1 MSDDGS
7 GDFLKDYLSFKE
19 LSVYNSKLVKVTN
32 IVTSTKLTRLGLD
45 RVKPWSSVR
54 ISLGL
59 G

>member
-45 RVKPWSSVR
+45 RVKPWS
-54 ISLGL
+54 
-59 G
+59 